1 MSEHKAFKANE
12 KAAFTI
18 STKLST
24 LGVMGHIM
32 SDQTQRASL
41 DTLAKV
47 AKVLPDATT
56 CPSYSDG
63 LSCFISSSLMTTPY
77 DVEAPW
83 PHEIMESFMEAGLLH
98 MTGTGTQSVLKMPN
112 LSGLVFEYTFDMMKA
127 TIQKPIKSKTKSRKG
142 NL

>member
-1 MSEHKAFKANE
+1 M
-12 KAAFTI
+12 
-18 STKLST
+18 
-24 LGVMGHIM
+24 
-32 SDQTQRASL
+32 
-41 DTLAKV
+41 AKV

-98 MTGTGTQSVLKMPN
+98 MTRDASAEGTG
-112 LSGLVFEYTFDMMKA
+112 
-127 TIQKPIKSKTKSRKG
+127 RKG
-142 NL
+142 TFALHKTFSSQLNWT

>member
-1 MSEHKAFKANE
+1 
-12 KAAFTI
+12 
-18 STKLST
+18 
-24 LGVMGHIM
+24 M

-63 LSCFISSSLMTTPY
+63 LSCFISSHLMTTPY

-112 LSGLVFEYTFDMMKA
+112 LSGMVMNLEYHRDRPFLYDFMDK
-127 TIQKPIKSKTKSRKG
+127 KNGS
-142 NL
+142 